1 MERQVHERFFSPSST
16 YSLIWG
22 MTIVMLCRAQGKVM
36 TENETVPLER
46 PASLKCSLSTL
57 QEALIVTWQKLT
69 KGRPENIATY
79 STAHGVV
86 IQKPYQNKIEMTQQ
100 GLSESTITFLRTTP
114 EDEQCYSCIFNIFGS
129 EAVSGKTCL
138 KLYVQPTVF
147 LNYEF
152 SGDHLNVTCSAI
164 GRPAPVISWKVSGLV
179 AQNTN
184 ESNTNLNG
192 TTSVTSTLHI
202 KDFENWVEKKIVCNV
217 QHMESMMEYSVT
229 PSKEGHH
236 FSVPIMVSVLVSVLL
251 LLALILLLFYWKYRR
266 QSRGKLQ
273 VEVGVGVGENREI
286 VKKKKKKWNQIVF

>member
-1 MERQVHERFFSPSST
+1 MERQVHERFFCPSST
-16 YSLIWG
+16 YSLIWSL
-22 MTIVMLCRAQGKVM
+22 TIVMLCWAQGKVI

-46 PASLKCSLSTL
+46 PASLKCSLSTP
-57 QEALIVTWQKLT
+57 QEALIVTWQKLS

-79 STAHGVV
+79 SMAHGVV

-114 EDEQCYSCIFNIFGS
+114 EDEHCYSCIFNIFGS

-138 KLYVQPTVF
+138 KLYVQPKVF

-164 GRPAPVISWKVSGLV
+164 GRPSPVISWKVSGLV

-184 ESNTNLNG
+184 ESNNNLNG

-202 KDFENWVEKKIVCNV
+202 KDFEKWAEKKIVCNV
-217 QHMESMMEYSVT
+217 QHMESTMDYNVT
-229 PSKEGHH
+229 PSKGGTGHH
-236 FSVPIMVSVLVSVLL
+236 VSVPIMVSVLVSVVLL
-251 LLALILLLFYWKYRR
+251 VTLVIILLYWKYRH
-266 QSRGKLQ
+266 QSKG
-273 VEVGVGVGENREI
+273 I
-286 VKKKKKKWNQIVF
+286 